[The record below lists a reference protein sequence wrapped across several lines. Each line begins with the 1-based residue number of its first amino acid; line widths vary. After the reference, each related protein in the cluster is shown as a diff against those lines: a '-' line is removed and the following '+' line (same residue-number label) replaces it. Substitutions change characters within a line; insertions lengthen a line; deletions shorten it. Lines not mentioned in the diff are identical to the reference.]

1 MPYFWGDAAWKD
13 YQYRQSQDKRTLR
26 KINALLK
33 DIAHAGKEGKPT
45 GKAEIL
51 KGTAEALRS
60 ARIDSKNRLV
70 YRVDGDVVYVVSC
83 RGHYGDK

>member
-1 MPYFWGDAAWKD
+1 MERLPILAIA
-13 YQYRQSQDKRTLR
+13 RQKNAPQD
-26 KINALLK
+26 NALLK

-60 ARIDSKNRLV
+60 ARVDSKNRLV

-83 RGHYGDK
+83 RGRYGDK